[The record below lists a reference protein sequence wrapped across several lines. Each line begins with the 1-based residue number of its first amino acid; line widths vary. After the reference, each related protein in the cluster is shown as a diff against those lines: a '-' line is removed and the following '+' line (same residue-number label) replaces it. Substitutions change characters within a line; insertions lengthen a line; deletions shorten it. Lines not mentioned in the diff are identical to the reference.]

1 MSDFCSELGCA
12 YIEKSGELLVYDDIS
27 SATTDSDDA
36 PSANV
41 ESDDASS
48 APVEGDDLSSTTVE
62 SGNTNN
68 IITSKD
74 KYLDSA
80 SSMKNEK
87 SYDDLI
93 SIQIKEETIDIV
105 DIPVIPPNEMEG
117 SLSSEEI
124 NMTLDTE
131 VEVNDKSDCTD
142 INMDDYDQRD
152 DKDAAKQLSEKMDSY
167 DCDELKIAIYQFL
180 NGSNLEVFKSK
191 ESENKPIT
199 ESNEFIE
206 LTKDKETPYS
216 CGVCGKEFTAV
227 GGLVIHLRIHTG
239 DQPFAC
245 TECGKE
251 FTNRANLRK
260 HTRIH
265 NNDRRY
271 ECDICGS
278 KFTLNQNMQSHRLTH
293 TGIKPHSCKICGKS
307 FSRAH
312 HVKRHMETHSQTPE
326 KNHECN
332 VCNKA
337 FTRKENLQ
345 AHLKTHSKSLYGCML
360 CGQYFNGEG
369 RLKYHVRKK
378 HPDEIE
384 RFEISGLNDKEYDH
398 KNNDKTCTVNTFIIN
413 DSSSIDSYIKTES
426 LESESETN

>member
-12 YIEKSGELLVYDDIS
+12 GIEKSDEFLVDDEIS
-27 SATTDSDDA
+27 SATAVSD
-36 PSANV
+36 
-41 ESDDASS
+41 EI
-48 APVEGDDLSSTTVE
+48 SSTTGE

-68 IITSKD
+68 IITPKD
-74 KYLDSA
+74 KYLDSV
-80 SSMKNEK
+80 SSTNNDKT
-87 SYDDLI
+87 YDGFI
-93 SIQIKEETIDIV
+93 SMQIKEETIDID
-105 DIPVIPPNEMEG
+105 DIPVVQPNEMEK

-131 VEVNDKSDCTD
+131 AEIEEKSDSTD
-142 INMDDYDQRD
+142 IDMDDNDRKD
-152 DKDAAKQLSEKMDSY
+152 DKDIAKQLSEKMDSY

-245 TECGKE
+245 TECGKG

-265 NNDRRY
+265 NNDRPY

-332 VCNKA
+332 VCSKA

-378 HPDEIE
+378 HPDELE
-384 RFEISGLNDKEYDH
+384 RFEISGLNDKEHDH
-398 KNNDKTCTVNTFIIN
+398 KNNEKTYSVNTFIMN